1 MCVVT
6 VVLFMIPCTLICI
19 GWGSL
24 AFHHT
29 RVDAPTWRKR
39 CIAVSFVS
47 GILGALIG
55 MTADLLWLH
64 GGGDPHGMGSAP
76 GVWWQLTIMSWYTYP
91 ATLVLAILGKGRGR
105 FFILAALAATCFA
118 EFVVPILQ
126 MD

>member
-1 MCVVT
+1 
-6 VVLFMIPCTLICI
+6 MIPCILICF
-19 GWGSL
+19 GWGRR
-24 AFHHT
+24 AFHEGSA
-29 RVDAPTWRKR
+29 DAPTWRDR

-55 MTADLLWLH
+55 VAADLLWLH

-76 GVWWQLTIMSWYTYP
+76 GVWRQLTIMSWCTYP
-91 ATLVLAILGKGRGR
+91 ATLVFAILGKGRGR